1 MSYQY
6 VLDINSLPENTPVK
20 VEVAGTAMIL
30 IRTLTQVRAFQ
41 SKCPHAGAPWKK
53 GLSVK
58 GAWFAHGT
66 KLNSTLKMDNGLSR
80 LR

>member
-6 VLDINSLPENTPVK
+6 VLDINSLPENKPVK

-41 SKCPHAGAPWKK
+41 SKCPHAGAPLRK
-53 GLSVK
+53 GLSAK
-58 GAWFAHGT
+58 GGWFVRGT
-66 KLNSTLKMDNGLSR
+66 KLNSTLRMDSGLSR
-80 LR
+80 

>member
-41 SKCPHAGAPWKK
+41 SKCPHAGAP
-53 GLSVK
+53 LEK
-58 GAWFAHGT
+58 GAV
-66 KLNSTLKMDNGLSR
+66 
-80 LR
+80 